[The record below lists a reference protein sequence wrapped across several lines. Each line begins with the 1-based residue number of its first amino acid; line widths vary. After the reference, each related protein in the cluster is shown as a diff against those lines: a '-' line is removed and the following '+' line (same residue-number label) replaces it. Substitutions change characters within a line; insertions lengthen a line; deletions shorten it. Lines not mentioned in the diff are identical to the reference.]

1 MNILLIGNKNTLDSP
16 EEYYGEYAEFFEKA
30 LDYSKQGGSIKF
42 TFMDDLIISVGDDE
56 FSIYDT
62 RNESDLNAYDLLLI
76 RGKGFRNKYDVVKA
90 VSSYGNINGIPVVNN
105 YAQYSDSSKLSQA
118 VQFYEHGMPVASTVL
133 VTQAFLDGKA
143 ELNFG
148 FPCIMKATYGA
159 HGLDN
164 YLVNDLSEVREIA
177 ANTTD
182 KYFVLQRFIPNDR
195 DYRILVI
202 GDETVVIERSAATGS
217 HLNNTSQ
224 GGSSAI
230 ASLDD
235 IPKDI
240 VDKTKDLMQRL
251 GMTIA
256 GADVLADKE
265 TGEFYFLE
273 INSQPQLM
281 TGASVDE
288 KAKALGRYLDSVG
301 N

>member
-1 MNILLIGNKNTLDSP
+1 MNILLIGNKFTLDSP
-16 EEYYGEYAEFFEKA
+16 EEYYGDYAEFFETA
-30 LDYSKQGGSIKF
+30 LGYSKQDGSIKY
-42 TFMDDLIISVGDDE
+42 TFMDDLIISVGDDK

-76 RGKGFRNKYDVVKA
+76 RGRGFKNKYDIVKA
-90 VSSYGNINGIPVVNN
+90 ISSYGNINGIPVVNN
-105 YAQYSDSSKLSQA
+105 YSQYSDFSKLSQA
-118 VQFYEHGMPVASTVL
+118 VQFYELGMPVASTVL
-133 VTQAFLDGKA
+133 VTKAVLDGKA

-148 FPCIMKATYGA
+148 FPCIMKAAYGA
-159 HGLDN
+159 HGIDN

-177 ANTTD
+177 AKTYK
-182 KYFVLQRFIPNDR
+182 KYFVLQRFIPNDK

-202 GDETVVIERSAATGS
+202 GDEKVVIERSASSGS

-224 GGSSAI
+224 GGSAVL

-235 IPKDI
+235 IPKDFI
-240 VDKTKDLMQRL
+240 GKIKDLMRRL
-251 GMTIA
+251 GMTVA

-265 TGEFYFLE
+265 TGKFFFLE

-288 KAKALGRYLDSVG
+288 KAKAFGHYLDSVG